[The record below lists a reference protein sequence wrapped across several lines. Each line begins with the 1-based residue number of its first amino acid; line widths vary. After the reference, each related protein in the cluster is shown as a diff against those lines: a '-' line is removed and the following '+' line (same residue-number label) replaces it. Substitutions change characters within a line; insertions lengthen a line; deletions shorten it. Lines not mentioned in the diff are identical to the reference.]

1 MSRRR
6 AGGRQAFGEDAVSIS
21 DVVNVPELIDRQR
34 LSGFQIR
41 VAALCAAVIFFDG
54 FDTQAIG
61 YVAPAI
67 IKAWRI
73 PPPSL
78 APVFAAGLFG
88 PLADRIG
95 RKAVIVFCLGFFGLC
110 SLVTPFCDSLSSL
123 LAIRFVTGL
132 GLGGAMPNAI
142 ALTSEYGPRR
152 SRATMIMVM
161 FCGFSLGSAL
171 GGLLAARLIPQFGW
185 QAVFY
190 AGGILPL
197 AFAPVLIAALPES
210 IRLLVLKGS
219 ESTRIAALLRR
230 INATLVFAEG
240 QRFAVVEEAAGGMPV
255 RHLFREGRTAVT
267 LLLWVM
273 FFMNLLDLYFLAN
286 WLPTVIH
293 GSGASLELAV
303 IATAMLQV
311 GGIAGTLTLGWVMDR
326 FRATRVLALTYFG
339 AGLFVAAIGA
349 AGSAIAMIMV
359 AVFGAGFCVV
369 GAQIAAN
376 AFTAQCYPTYIRA
389 TGVGWAL
396 GIGRVG
402 SIIGPVLGGMML
414 SFHWPTPTLF
424 MAGAIPVFIA
434 AMASFTL
441 GIGSISPETE
451 RLRSTTA

>member
-67 IKAWRI
+67 ITAWRI

-78 APVFAAGLFG
+78 APVFAAGLFGLMIGALLFG

-152 SRATMIMVM
+152 SWATMIMVM

-273 FFMNLLDLYFLAN
+273 
-286 WLPTVIH
+286 V
-293 GSGASLELAV
+293 
-303 IATAMLQV
+303 
-311 GGIAGTLTLGWVMDR
+311 R